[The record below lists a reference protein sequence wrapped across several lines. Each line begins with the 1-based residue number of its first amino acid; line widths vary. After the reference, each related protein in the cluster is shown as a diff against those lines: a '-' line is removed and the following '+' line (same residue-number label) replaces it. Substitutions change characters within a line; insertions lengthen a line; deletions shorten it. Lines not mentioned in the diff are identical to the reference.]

1 MVPVAINL
9 PIQKPPAAARIAEKK
24 TPSAGY
30 SASTAAH
37 RCRATPPNSI
47 AGNTISKMVDTR
59 EDLPLVSL
67 LDMVFKILLMT
78 SPGQDK
84 IWMAGL
90 DLGLVDRL
98 EDTVLTAFLPLRE

>member
-1 MVPVAINL
+1 MHQCAVGNLIQIVSLLKVA
-9 PIQKPPAAARIAEKK
+9 
-24 TPSAGY
+24 Y
-30 SASTAAH
+30 
-37 RCRATPPNSI
+37 C
-47 AGNTISKMVDTR
+47 GNTISKMVDTR

>member
-1 MVPVAINL
+1 M
-9 PIQKPPAAARIAEKK
+9 
-24 TPSAGY
+24 
-30 SASTAAH
+30 
-37 RCRATPPNSI
+37 
-47 AGNTISKMVDTR
+47 
-59 EDLPLVSL
+59 VSL